1 MIPQFA
7 KMGMDIT
14 KEPHSFIFRN
24 KDINIRRK
32 KW

>member
-1 MIPQFA
+1 MIIPFA
-7 KMGMDIT
+7 KMGMNIH

-24 KDINIRRK
+24 KDINIRKK